1 MLSLETIRKFAGE
14 ECAEVIYKTWK
25 KRPELRDASTLI
37 YPIGAEIRLSAGSMA
52 EIIHGNPHVIV
63 GENGVVIKLMRA
75 GDAFVWY
82 EREGGIWLCVA
93 DRFN

>member
-1 MLSLETIRKFAGE
+1 
-14 ECAEVIYKTWK
+14 V
-25 KRPELRDASTLI
+25 
-37 YPIGAEIRLSAGSMA
+37 A
-52 EIIHGNPHVIV
+52 EIIHGNPYIIA

-82 EREGGIWLCVA
+82 EQEGKIWLCVA